1 MLSLTL
7 KIKDIFNKI
16 KTVSDDIYT
25 AMNNLKKDTNTK
37 ITNLN
42 NDLNALT
49 NTVNDIPSIPEYAST
64 LYMTEDTYNEG
75 KKPAP
80 ESGKLKRGLT
90 VRPVYDSTTYPE
102 TFGNALQIGGAGQ
115 GELFCAWDGNYADN
129 AITNSVYYRSCRD
142 VRENWGPWRRLLF
155 ADEITADK
163 KENGYLR
170 LPNGLILQWGL
181 YTESQ
186 GQNDYKYFPIA
197 FPNVCLNIQSS
208 FHLAGT
214 NRVTDWGNLGTWVVN
229 VDRQKFL
236 CGVAQDFAGGDRHC
250 SIFAIGY

>member
-1 MLSLTL
+1 MISLPL
-7 KIKDIFNKI
+7 KIKDLLSKI
-16 KTVSDDIYT
+16 MTVSDDIYT

-49 NTVNDIPSIPEYAST
+49 NTVNDIPSMPEYAST

-102 TFGNALQIGGAGQ
+102 NFGNALQIGGAGQ
-115 GELFCAWDGNYADN
+115 GELFCAWDGNYTDN

-142 VRENWGPWRRLLF
+142 VRENWGPWRRLVF
-155 ADEITADK
+155 ADEFSCSKAK
-163 KENGYLR
+163 KWIYEIAKWINFSVDD
-170 LPNGLILQWGL
+170 LQRK
-181 YTESQ
+181 Q
-186 GQNDYKYFPIA
+186 
-197 FPNVCLNIQSS
+197 
-208 FHLAGT
+208 
-214 NRVTDWGNLGTWVVN
+214 
-229 VDRQKFL
+229 
-236 CGVAQDFAGGDRHC
+236 
-250 SIFAIGY
+250 